1 MKFQAKSSP
10 FHTFKFSDSVI
21 KSMSAVEW
29 WRSHSNVLETD
40 VISSAQ
46 QQLSAV
52 ASSSGVE
59 RVFSSYGIVH
69 SKLRNRLG
77 TEKAAKLVFL
87 FKIMNANKT
96 NAFDEDYES
105 E

>member
-1 MKFQAKSSP
+1 MTLNTRINVSGRKRDSVWEHFDNEKFGSLIPVIMKFQAKSSP

-46 QQLSAV
+46 QLLSQP
-52 ASSSGVE
+52 
-59 RVFSSYGIVH
+59 
-69 SKLRNRLG
+69 
-77 TEKAAKLVFL
+77 
-87 FKIMNANKT
+87 
-96 NAFDEDYES
+96 
-105 E
+105 